1 MKKKILVFMLILGV
15 SFTSLGTAKLLA
27 KHPPDGNF
35 VDTKFHFGFLKGN
48 PYDETTERQKYRT
61 TYVYQNVKD
70 VNIAYTSWVKA
81 NGHDASH
88 GHNYTV
94 RKKGVILMTN
104 YAVEDYK
111 GSRKTVN
118 ASIAAK
124 KDGNGHSNGTWS
136 PDYR

>member
-1 MKKKILVFMLILGV
+1 
-15 SFTSLGTAKLLA
+15 
-27 KHPPDGNF
+27 
-35 VDTKFHFGFLKGN
+35 
-48 PYDETTERQKYRT
+48 
-61 TYVYQNVKD
+61 
-70 VNIAYTSWVKA
+70 